1 MSKKF
6 LESGVHVS
14 SNREFVETLYKNW
27 AETYDQEIK
36 KNLYSTPNRIAS
48 ILAQTE
54 SNKGIKVLDYGC
66 GTGLS
71 GLALKKVGFRNLVGI
86 DPSDEMLQ
94 KAEEKK
100 IYKSLINLNL
110 DNPIPIKKG
119 EYSII
124 IGSGLIGPGAASIE
138 LFDTIVS
145 LLNTGGS
152 FLFSLNDKA
161 LSIPCYPKKL
171 NNYIQE
177 KKGKIVF
184 KEYGPHL
191 PGIGLKAMIY
201 LLEKK

>member
-138 LFDTIVS
+138 LFDTIMS

-191 PGIGLKAMIY
+191 PGIDLKAMIY

>member
-54 SNKGIKVLDYGC
+54 ANKGIKVLDYGC

-138 LFDTIVS
+138 LFDTIMS

>member
-27 AETYDQEIK
+27 AETYDQEIE

-54 SNKGIKVLDYGC
+54 ANKGIKVLDYGC

-100 IYKSLINLNL
+100 IYKSLPKDWKILYKEHPNIFKPG
-110 DNPIPIKKG
+110 DKG
-119 EYSII
+119 ALWLS
-124 IGSGLIGPGAASIE
+124 LIHI
-138 LFDTIVS
+138 
-145 LLNTGGS
+145 
-152 FLFSLNDKA
+152 
-161 LSIPCYPKKL
+161 
-171 NNYIQE
+171 
-177 KKGKIVF
+177 
-184 KEYGPHL
+184 
-191 PGIGLKAMIY
+191 
-201 LLEKK
+201 

>member
-14 SNREFVETLYKNW
+14 SNRKFVETLYKNW
-27 AETYDQEIK
+27 AETYDQEIE

-54 SNKGIKVLDYGC
+54 ANKGIKVLDHGC

-71 GLALKKVGFRNLVGI
+71 GLALKKVGFSNLVGI

-138 LFDTIVS
+138 LFDTIMS

>member
-54 SNKGIKVLDYGC
+54 ANKGIKVLDYGC
-66 GTGLS
+66 GTGLA
-71 GLALKKVGFRNLVGI
+71 GLALKKIGFENLVGI
-86 DPSDEMLQ
+86 DPSREMLS

-110 DNPIPIKKG
+110 DIPNPINKG

-124 IGSGLIGPGAASIE
+124 IGSGLMGPGAAPIE
-138 LFDTIVS
+138 LFDTVMS
-145 LLNTGGS
+145 LLNSGGS
-152 FLFSLNDKA
+152 FIFSLNDKA
-161 LSIPCYPKKL
+161 LSIPAYPNKL
-171 NNYIQE
+171 NNYIKD
-177 KKGKIVF
+177 KKGKILY

-201 LLEKK
+201 FVTKK